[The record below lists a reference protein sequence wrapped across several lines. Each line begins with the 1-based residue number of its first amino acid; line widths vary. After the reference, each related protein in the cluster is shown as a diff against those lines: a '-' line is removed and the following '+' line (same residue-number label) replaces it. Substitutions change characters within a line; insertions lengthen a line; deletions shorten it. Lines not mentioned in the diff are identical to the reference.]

1 MTRRIGLF
9 ALRLAV
15 AVAGLALVIRLA
27 IPGGAGEGLLTRLR
41 SAWVAGPVETWSG
54 ILVAIALFG
63 ASYAIGAMRFR
74 LLLASAGM
82 PARFAS
88 LLRAYLIASFFNLV
102 LPGLI
107 MGDVYRLADARRDTG
122 RGADVLGIVALERLL
137 GFAALGAMALLAAPL
152 LPGETP
158 LWVRLSVGLLG
169 AATLLGPFAPC
180 SAAGRRIGTRLAN
193 TLARVWSRGGATARN
208 ALDAVERAARQPG
221 VLARAFGLSLANQ
234 WLPVFAVVALASPLD
249 TDVAIY
255 WYAVIIPFVTLASL
269 LPISIGGTGV
279 REALFVSL
287 FGAVGMRPEVGLV
300 LSLSTLFVA
309 LAWGLVGLLLFTL
322 GRRERGAEVLA

>member
-9 ALRLAV
+9 ALRLTV
-15 AVAGLALVIRLA
+15 AVGGLTLVIRLA
-27 IPGGAGEGLLTRLR
+27 IPGAGEGLLTRLR
-41 SAWVAGPVETWSG
+41 SAWVAEPIETWSG
-54 ILVAIALFG
+54 ILVATALFG

-74 LLLASAGM
+74 LLLASAGL
-82 PARFAS
+82 PARFGS

-122 RGADVLGIVALERLL
+122 RGAAVLGIVVLERLL

-152 LPGETP
+152 LPGETA
-158 LWVRLSVGLLG
+158 LWVRLTVGLLG
-169 AATLLGPFAPC
+169 AATLLGPFVP
-180 SAAGRRIGTRLAN
+180 SSTAGRRVATTLAN
-193 TLARVWSRGGATARN
+193 ALSRVWPRAGDSAVS
-208 ALDAVERAARQPG
+208 ALEAIGRAALQPA

-249 TDVAIY
+249 TNIAVY

-279 REALFVSL
+279 REALFVGL
-287 FGAVGMRPEVGLV
+287 FGAVGMRPEVALV
-300 LSLSTLFVA
+300 LALSTLFVA

-322 GRRERGAEVLA
+322 GRRHPGIAATV